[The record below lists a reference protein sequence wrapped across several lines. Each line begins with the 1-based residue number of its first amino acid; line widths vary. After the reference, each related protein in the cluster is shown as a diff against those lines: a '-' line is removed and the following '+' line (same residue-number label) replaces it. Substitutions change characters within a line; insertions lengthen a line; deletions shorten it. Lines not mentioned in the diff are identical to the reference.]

1 MINISAP
8 KVKNFL
14 IELEE
19 IFEHEKTDKKRVGP
33 FLNPNQGDFLIAD

>member
-1 MINISAP
+1 MVNISAP

-19 IFEHEKTDKKRVGP
+19 IFEHEKTDKKKAGQQFVT
-33 FLNPNQGDFLIAD
+33 PN